1 MGELMV
7 ICDTNVIIEYFKGNN
22 KTKNIL
28 KKIGFENISISSIT
42 VMELLFGALDKKE
55 LKLIQNTMDNYNILH
70 LNEDISK
77 NAIDL
82 IGRYSKSH
90 NLDIPDALIAAT
102 AIKKEISLFTYNN
115 KDFRYIEDIVLFA
128 EPKK

>member
-1 MGELMV
+1 MV

-55 LKLIQNTMDNYNILH
+55 LKLIQNTRDNYNILH

-90 NLDIPDALIAAT
+90 NLDIPDALISAT
-102 AIKKEISLFTYNN
+102 AIKKEIPLFTYNN
-115 KDFRYIEDIVLFA
+115 KDFRYIEDIVLFD

>member
-1 MGELMV
+1 MV

>member
-1 MGELMV
+1 
-7 ICDTNVIIEYFKGNN
+7 
-22 KTKNIL
+22 
-28 KKIGFENISISSIT
+28 
-42 VMELLFGALDKKE
+42 MELLFGALDKNE
-55 LKLIQNTMDNYNILH
+55 LRLIQNTMNHYNIFH

-102 AIKKEISLFTYNN
+102 AIKNEIHLFTYNN
-115 KDFRYIEDIVLFA
+115 KDFR
-128 EPKK
+128 